1 MGQCCKPAKTGGD
14 EHVTSFVEQQKFG
27 QQDLSESGNSEL
39 FTADEMS
46 EYSERGHEVDS
57 EYEDESPQTSPPSV
71 GITKATPAVPDL
83 QPRRPQRSGLYRRV
97 F

>member
-14 EHVTSFVEQQKFG
+14 QHVISFVEQQKFG

-46 EYSERGHEVDS
+46 EDSERTHEVDS
-57 EYEDESPQTSPPSV
+57 EYEDESPQTSPPSRQSV
-71 GITKATPAVPDL
+71 GITKTTSDL